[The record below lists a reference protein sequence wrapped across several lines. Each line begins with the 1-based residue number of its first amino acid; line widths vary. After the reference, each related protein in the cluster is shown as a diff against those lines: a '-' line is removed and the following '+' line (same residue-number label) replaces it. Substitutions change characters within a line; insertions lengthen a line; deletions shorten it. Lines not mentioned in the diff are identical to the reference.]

1 MNILMTGANGNIG
14 KKLQMHFARLGRGF
28 SIIRVDRS
36 EPEKGSEYSKN
47 YHQIDLSHW
56 SDDFVEVMKGVDTVI
71 HLAADPHENKSWDQL
86 FESNLDASFNLFT
99 AATLA
104 NVPRVILAS
113 SNHVMGGYRT
123 ERGVGRWLTTNLP
136 PKPGTKLVNADGT
149 ITDSTAYAAM
159 KLAAE
164 RMGATY
170 AMAAKA
176 TCIAIRLGWVY
187 SIGQNRPQ
195 DLPEEA
201 DIWFKQMWLSD
212 RDLGQLFEKSVT
224 APMTP
229 AFYLINGMSNNDDMV
244 WDILSTEK
252 LLGYVPVDTLKR
264 ESE

>member
-1 MNILMTGANGNIG
+1 MNILITGANGNIG
-14 KKLQMHFARLGRGF
+14 KKLQLHFSNSSSDF
-28 SIIRVDRS
+28 SIICLDRT
-36 EPEKGSEYSKN
+36 EPDKGLIKNSN

-56 SDDFVEVMKGVDTVI
+56 SDDLVGVMHGVDTVI

-86 FESNLDASFNLFT
+86 FESNLDATFNVFA

-104 NVPRVILAS
+104 KVPRVILAS

-136 PKPGTKLVNADGT
+136 PKPGTKLVNVDGT

-170 AMAAKA
+170 AAAANA
-176 TCIAIRLGWVY
+176 TCVAIRIGWVNRV
-187 SIGQNRPQ
+187 GQNRAQ

-212 RDLGQLFEKSVT
+212 ADLGQIFEKSVS
-224 APMTP
+224 ASLAP

-244 WDILSTEK
+244 WDILSAEK

-264 ESE
+264 GT

>member
-1 MNILMTGANGNIG
+1 MNILITGANGNIG
-14 KKLQMHFARLGRGF
+14 KKLQLYFSRLGSDF
-28 SIIRVDRS
+28 SIIRLDRT
-36 EPEKGSEYSKN
+36 EPEKGFEYSKN

-56 SDDFVEVMKGVDTVI
+56 SDDLVQVMQGVDVII
-71 HLAADPHENKSWDQL
+71 HLAADPQENKSWDEL
-86 FESNLDASFNLFT
+86 CESNLDATFNLFT

-104 NVPRVILAS
+104 KVPRVVLAS

-170 AMAAKA
+170 AMAANA
-176 TCIAIRLGWVY
+176 TCVAIRIGWVN
-187 SIGQNRPQ
+187 SLGQNRPQ
-195 DLPEEA
+195 DLPEQA

-212 RDLGQLFEKSVT
+212 KDLGQLFEKSVT
-224 APMTP
+224 ATLAP
-229 AFYLINGMSNNDDMV
+229 ASFYLVNGMSNNDDMV

-252 LLGYVPVDTLKR
+252 LLGYVPVDVLKR
-264 ESE
+264 GT

>member
-1 MNILMTGANGNIG
+1 MNILITGANGNIG
-14 KKLQMHFARLGRGF
+14 KKLQLYFSRLGSDF
-28 SIIRVDRS
+28 SIICLDRV
-36 EPEKGSEYSKN
+36 EPENGSKFSKN
-47 YHQIDLSHW
+47 YHQIDLSYW
-56 SDDFVEVMKGVDTVI
+56 SEDLVQLMQGVDTVI
-71 HLAADPHENKSWDQL
+71 HLAADPQENKSWDDL
-86 FESNLDASFNLFT
+86 LESNLDASFNLLT

-104 NVPRVILAS
+104 KVPRVVLAS

-136 PKPGTKLVNADGT
+136 PKPGTKLVNVDGT

-164 RMGATY
+164 RMGVTY
-170 AMAAKA
+170 AVAAKA
-176 TCIAIRLGWVY
+176 ICIAIRIGWVN

-195 DLPEEA
+195 DLPEQA

-224 APMTP
+224 AAMTP
-229 AFYLINGMSNNDDMV
+229 AFYLVNGMSNNDDMV
-244 WDILSTEK
+244 WDILSAEK

-264 ESE
+264 GT

>member
-1 MNILMTGANGNIG
+1 MNILITGANGNIG
-14 KKLQMHFARLGRGF
+14 KKLQLHFSRSDNDF
-28 SIIRVDRS
+28 SIVCLDRS
-36 EPEKGSEYSKN
+36 EPDKGSEYGKN

-56 SDDFVEVMKGVDTVI
+56 SDDLVQVMQGVDAVI
-71 HLAADPHENKSWDQL
+71 HLAADPHENKSWDEL
-86 FESNLDASFNLFT
+86 LESNLDATFNLFT
-99 AATLA
+99 VATLA
-104 NVPRVILAS
+104 HVPRVVLAS

-123 ERGVGRWLTTNLP
+123 ERGVGKWLSSNLP
-136 PKPGTKLVNADGT
+136 PKPGTKLVNVDGT

-176 TCIAIRLGWVY
+176 ICIAIRIGWVNP
-187 SIGQNRPQ
+187 IGQNRPQ

-224 APMTP
+224 ADMPP
-229 AFYLINGMSNNDDMV
+229 AFYLINGMSNNEDMV
-244 WDILSTEK
+244 WDILSAEK
-252 LLGYVPVDTLKR
+252 LLGYVPVDALKR
-264 ESE
+264 GT

>member
-1 MNILMTGANGNIG
+1 MKILITGANGNIG
-14 KKLQMHFARLGRGF
+14 KKLQLHFSRSDSDF
-28 SIIRVDRS
+28 SIICVDRV
-36 EPEKGSEYSKN
+36 EPEKGSEYNKN

-56 SDDFVEVMKGVDTVI
+56 SEDLVSVMQGVDAII
-71 HLAADPHENKSWDQL
+71 HLAADPHENKSWDEL
-86 FESNLDASFNLFT
+86 LESNLDATFNLFT
-99 AATLA
+99 AATLTK
-104 NVPRVILAS
+104 VPRVILAS

-123 ERGVGRWLTTNLP
+123 ERGVGKWLATNLP
-136 PKPGTKLVNADGT
+136 PKPGTKLVNDDGT

-164 RMGATY
+164 RMGVTY

-176 TCIAIRLGWVY
+176 TCIAIRLGWVN
-187 SIGQNRPQ
+187 SIGQNRSQ
-195 DLPEEA
+195 DLPEHA

-224 APMTP
+224 AAMTP
-229 AFYLINGMSNNDDMV
+229 AFYLVNGMSNNEDMV

-264 ESE
+264 GT